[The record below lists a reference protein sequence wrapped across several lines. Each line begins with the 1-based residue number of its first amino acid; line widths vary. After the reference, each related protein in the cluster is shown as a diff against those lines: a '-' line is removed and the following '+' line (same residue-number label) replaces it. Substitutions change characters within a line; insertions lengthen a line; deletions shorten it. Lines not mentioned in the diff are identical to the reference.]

1 MRNAV
6 VATVESRLA
15 TPCNVRTNV
24 NNVQLRVYIVASI
37 PKIDETTIRF
47 SLRLDNILDWVR
59 SVRSEHSSEQ
69 VLWVKLKL
77 NYKSRVS
84 YIFMD
89 CFPTNQ
95 LLNNLNNQLNPLNL
109 FF

>member
-1 MRNAV
+1 MV
-6 VATVESRLA
+6 
-15 TPCNVRTNV
+15 
-24 NNVQLRVYIVASI
+24 SI
-37 PKIDETTIRF
+37 PKIDETTIQF
-47 SLRLDNILDWVR
+47 SLRLDNRLDWVR

-69 VLWVKLKL
+69 VPWAKIKF
-77 NYKSRVS
+77 NYKSRVL

-95 LLNNLNNQLNPLNL
+95 LLDNLNNQLYPLNL